1 MRIRTVVTEGTPA
14 DCTRA
19 IDLIRDFKPDHVIA
33 DRAYDSDEIIKFIS
47 SINSKTVIPPKK
59 NRKKKRRYDYHL
71 YKQRHLV
78 ENTFLHLKRWRGIAT
93 RYAKNTSS
101 FISIVQIR
109 CLFLWLN
116 II

>member
-1 MRIRTVVTEGTPA
+1 MPIRTLVTEGTTA
-14 DCTRA
+14 DCTKA
-19 IDLIRDFKPDHVIA
+19 IALIRGFKPDHVIA
-33 DRAYDSDEIIKFIS
+33 DRAYDSDEIVSFIS
-47 SINSKTVIPPKK
+47 SLNSKEVIPPKK
-59 NRKKKRRYDYHL
+59 NRRKKRRYDYHL

-78 ENTFLHLKRWRGIAT
+78 ENAFLHLKRWRGIAT

-101 FISIVQIR
+101 FIAIVQIR

>member
-1 MRIRTVVTEGTPA
+1 MPIRTVITEGTTA
-14 DCTRA
+14 DCAKA

-33 DRAYDSDEIIKFIS
+33 DRAYDSDEIVNFIS
-47 SINSKTVIPPKK
+47 SANSKIVIPPQK
-59 NRKKKRRYDYHL
+59 NRNKKRRYDYHL

-78 ENTFLHLKRWRGIAT
+78 ENAFLHLKRWRAIAT

-101 FISIVQIR
+101 FIAIIHIR